1 MVNKTT
7 KKWIMWGGPVIFV
20 IILLGTFFYE
30 PVFGQ
35 DPYNV
40 TYTEGFFAAGD
51 YARGFFAAGRFAVG
65 VVAAGTFSVGIVS
78 VGLFSIGIF
87 SMGLFSIGF
96 YSVGIFLI
104 AKHKDTILGKER
116 EKEEDI

>member
-1 MVNKTT
+1 MLKKNT
-7 KKWIMWGGPVIFV
+7 KKWIKIGWPIIFA
-20 IILLGTFFYE
+20 IILFAHFFYE
-30 PVFGQ
+30 PIFGI

-40 TYTEGFFAAGD
+40 TYTDGFFAAGD

-116 EKEEDI
+116 EKEKDN